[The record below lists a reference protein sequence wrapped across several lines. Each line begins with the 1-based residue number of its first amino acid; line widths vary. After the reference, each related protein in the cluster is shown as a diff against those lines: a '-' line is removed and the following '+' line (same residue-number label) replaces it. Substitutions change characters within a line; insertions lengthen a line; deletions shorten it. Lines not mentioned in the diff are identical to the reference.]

1 MPADWLPSSSAVGG
15 VEACATRLH
24 DYLDAGA
31 DEIVLHGS
39 TAEHLGGL
47 ATAFAADAAS

>member
-15 VEACATRLH
+15 VDACASRLH

-39 TAEHLGGL
+39 TAEYLGGL
-47 ATAFAADAAS
+47 ATAFAAAPVS